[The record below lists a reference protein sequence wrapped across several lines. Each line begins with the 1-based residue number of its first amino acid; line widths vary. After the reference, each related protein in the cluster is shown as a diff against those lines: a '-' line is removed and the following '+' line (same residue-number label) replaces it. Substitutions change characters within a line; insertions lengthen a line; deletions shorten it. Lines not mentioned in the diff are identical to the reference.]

1 MTPEAMVQGASQ
13 LDSVV
18 HFIQLAIA
26 PVFLLTAIGSML
38 GTMTNR
44 VARIVDRARE
54 LEKRLAAGA
63 EAQAP
68 DHRELLLLAQRARLI
83 NMAITCT
90 VLAALL
96 VCVSIGGL
104 FLDAYWQRSL
114 TTLVAWI
121 FGAALAAL
129 IVGLGFFLREIYVA
143 TATLRIGFRPPSPPA
158 S

>member
-1 MTPEAMVQGASQ
+1 MTPDTLVSGTNQ

-26 PVFLLTAIGSML
+26 PVFLLTAIGSIL

-44 VARIVDRARE
+44 VARIVDRART
-54 LEKRLAAGA
+54 LESQLSDR
-63 EAQAP
+63 P
-68 DHRELLLLAQRARLI
+68 DQRSPQHRELRLLARRTRLI
-83 NMAITCT
+83 NMAITFT

-96 VCVSIGGL
+96 VCMSIGAL

-121 FGAALAAL
+121 FGAALVALIAAL
-129 IVGLGFFLREIYVA
+129 VLFLREIYIA
-143 TATLRIGFRPPSPPA
+143 TATLRIGFR
-158 S
+158 

>member
-1 MTPEAMVQGASQ
+1 MTPETVAQGAGQ

-26 PVFLLTAIGSML
+26 PVFLLTAIGAML

-54 LEKRLAAGA
+54 LEKQLAGTHEERAA
-63 EAQAP
+63 E
-68 DHRELLLLAQRARLI
+68 HRELRVLARRARLI
-83 NMAITCT
+83 NMAITFT
-90 VLAALL
+90 VLSALL
-96 VCVSIGGL
+96 VCISIGGL

-121 FGAALAAL
+121 FGMSLVAL
-129 IVGLGFFLREIYVA
+129 IIGLGLFLREIYVA
-143 TATLRIGFRPPSPPA
+143 TATLRIGFR
-158 S
+158 

>member
-1 MTPEAMVQGASQ
+1 MTPDTLASGTNQ

-26 PVFLLTAIGSML
+26 PVFLLTAIGSIL

-44 VARIVDRARE
+44 VARIVDRART
-54 LEKRLAAGA
+54 LESQLSDR
-63 EAQAP
+63 P
-68 DHRELLLLAQRARLI
+68 DQRSPQHRELRLLARRTRLI
-83 NMAITCT
+83 NMAITFT

-96 VCVSIGGL
+96 VCMSIGAL

-121 FGAALAAL
+121 FGAALVALIAAL
-129 IVGLGFFLREIYVA
+129 VLFLREIYIA
-143 TATLRIGFRPPSPPA
+143 TATLRIGFR
-158 S
+158 

>member
-1 MTPEAMVQGASQ
+1 MTPDAFAQGSGQ

-54 LEKRLAAGA
+54 IERRLAGA
-63 EAQAP
+63 ADSSSPE
-68 DHRELLLLAQRARLI
+68 HRELRTLARRARLI
-83 NMAITCT
+83 NMAITFT
-90 VLAALL
+90 VLSALL

-104 FLDAYWQRSL
+104 FLDAYWERSL

-121 FGAALAAL
+121 FGVSLVAL
-129 IVGLGFFLREIYVA
+129 ITGLGFFLREIYVA
-143 TATLRIGFRPPSPPA
+143 TATLRIGSR
-158 S
+158 

>member
-1 MTPEAMVQGASQ
+1 MTPDALAQGAGQ

-44 VARIVDRARE
+44 IARIVDRARE
-54 LEKRLAAGA
+54 LEKRLAGA
-63 EAQAP
+63 SDSFSPE
-68 DHRELLLLAQRARLI
+68 HRELRLLARRARLI
-83 NMAITCT
+83 NMAITFT
-90 VLAALL
+90 VLSALL

-114 TTLVAWI
+114 TDLVAWI
-121 FGAALAAL
+121 FGMSLLSL
-129 IVGLGFFLREIYVA
+129 IVGLGMFLREIYVA
-143 TATLRIGFRPPSPPA
+143 TATLRIGIR
-158 S
+158 

>member
-1 MTPEAMVQGASQ
+1 MTPDTLAQGAGQ

-44 VARIVDRARE
+44 IARIVDRARQ
-54 LEKRLAAGA
+54 LEQRLAVSSEACAA
-63 EAQAP
+63 E
-68 DHRELLLLAQRARLI
+68 HRELRSLAKRARLI
-83 NMAITCT
+83 NMAITFT

-104 FLDAYWQRSL
+104 FLDAYWKRSL
-114 TTLVAWI
+114 TTLGAWI
-121 FGAALAAL
+121 FGVSLVSL
-129 IVGLGFFLREIYVA
+129 IVGLGLFLREIYVA
-143 TATLRIGFRPPSPPA
+143 TATLRIGLR
-158 S
+158 

>member
-1 MTPEAMVQGASQ
+1 MTPDALAQGAGQ

-44 VARIVDRARE
+44 IARIVDRARE
-54 LEKRLAAGA
+54 LEKRLAGSSDSFSP
-63 EAQAP
+63 E
-68 DHRELLLLAQRARLI
+68 HRELRLLARRARLI
-83 NMAITCT
+83 NMAITFT
-90 VLAALL
+90 VLSALL

-114 TTLVAWI
+114 TDLVAWI
-121 FGAALAAL
+121 FGMSLLSL
-129 IVGLGFFLREIYVA
+129 IVGLGMFLREIYVA
-143 TATLRIGFRPPSPPA
+143 TATLRIGIR
-158 S
+158 

>member
-1 MTPEAMVQGASQ
+1 MSPESIMQGAGQ

-26 PVFLLTAIGSML
+26 PVFLLIAIGSML

-54 LEKRLAAGA
+54 LEKRLAGSA
-63 EAQAP
+63 EPSSSEQ
-68 DHRELLLLAQRARLI
+68 RELRLLARRAQLI
-83 NMAITCT
+83 NMAITFT
-90 VLAALL
+90 VLSALL

-121 FGAALAAL
+121 FGVSLVSL
-129 IVGLGFFLREIYVA
+129 IVGLAFFLREIYVA
-143 TATLRIGFRPPSPPA
+143 TATLRIGSR
-158 S
+158 

>member
-1 MTPEAMVQGASQ
+1 MTPDTLAQGAGQ

-44 VARIVDRARE
+44 IARIVDRARQ
-54 LEKRLAAGA
+54 LEQRLAVSSEECAA
-63 EAQAP
+63 E
-68 DHRELLLLAQRARLI
+68 HRELRSLAKRARLI
-83 NMAITCT
+83 NMAITFT
-90 VLAALL
+90 VLSALL

-114 TTLVAWI
+114 TDLVAWI
-121 FGAALAAL
+121 FGMSLLSL
-129 IVGLGFFLREIYVA
+129 IVGLGMFLRDIYVA
-143 TATLRIGFRPPSPPA
+143 TATLRIGIR
-158 S
+158 

>member
-1 MTPEAMVQGASQ
+1 MTPDAFAQGSGQ

-54 LEKRLAAGA
+54 IERRLAGA
-63 EAQAP
+63 ADFASHE
-68 DHRELLLLAQRARLI
+68 HRELRTLARRARLI
-83 NMAITCT
+83 NMAITFT
-90 VLAALL
+90 VLSALL

-104 FLDAYWQRSL
+104 FLDAYWERSL

-121 FGAALAAL
+121 FGVSLVAL

-143 TATLRIGFRPPSPPA
+143 TATLRIGSR
-158 S
+158 

>member
-1 MTPEAMVQGASQ
+1 MIPEAVAQGAGQ

-44 VARIVDRARE
+44 VARIVDRARD
-54 LEKRLAAGA
+54 LEKRLAGSADSSSP
-63 EAQAP
+63 E
-68 DHRELLLLAQRARLI
+68 HRELRLLARRARLI
-83 NMAITCT
+83 NMAITFT
-90 VLAALL
+90 VLSALL

-121 FGAALAAL
+121 FGVSLVAL
-129 IVGLGFFLREIYVA
+129 IVGLGLFLREIYVA
-143 TATLRIGFRPPSPPA
+143 TATLRIGIR
-158 S
+158 

>member
-1 MTPEAMVQGASQ
+1 MTPETLAQGASQ

-38 GTMTNR
+38 GTMANR
-44 VARIVDRARE
+44 IARIVDRARE
-54 LEKRLAAGA
+54 LEARLAAVDDPSLR
-63 EAQAP
+63 E
-68 DHRELLLLAQRARLI
+68 HRELRVLARRARLI
-83 NMAITCT
+83 NMAITFT
-90 VLAALL
+90 VLSALL

-121 FGAALAAL
+121 FGMSLLSL
-129 IVGLGFFLREIYVA
+129 IVGLGLFLREIYVA
-143 TATLRIGFRPPSPPA
+143 TATLRIGIR
-158 S
+158 

>member
-1 MTPEAMVQGASQ
+1 MTPDTVAQGAGQ

-44 VARIVDRARE
+44 IARIVDRARQ
-54 LEKRLAAGA
+54 LEQRLAGSTEECAA
-63 EAQAP
+63 E
-68 DHRELLLLAQRARLI
+68 HRELRSLARRARLI

-104 FLDAYWQRSL
+104 FLDAYWKRSL

-121 FGAALAAL
+121 FGVSLLSL
-129 IVGLGFFLREIYVA
+129 IAGLGLFLREIYVA
-143 TATLRIGFRPPSPPA
+143 TATLRIGIR
-158 S
+158 

>member
-1 MTPEAMVQGASQ
+1 MTPDSLVQGASQ

-26 PVFLLTAIGSML
+26 PVFLLTAIGSIL

-54 LEKRLAAGA
+54 LEKRLAGSA
-63 EAQAP
+63 ESASP
-68 DHRELLLLAQRARLI
+68 EHRELRLLAQRARLI
-83 NMAITCT
+83 NMAITFT
-90 VLAALL
+90 VLSALM

-121 FGAALAAL
+121 FGMSLLAL
-129 IVGLGFFLREIYVA
+129 IVGLGCFLREMYVA
-143 TATLRIGFRPPSPPA
+143 TATLRIGIR
-158 S
+158 

>member
-1 MTPEAMVQGASQ
+1 MTPDTLAQGAGQ

-54 LEKRLAAGA
+54 LEKRLAGA
-63 EAQAP
+63 ADSSSPE
-68 DHRELLLLAQRARLI
+68 HRELRLLARRARLI
-83 NMAITCT
+83 NMAITFT
-90 VLAALL
+90 VLSALL
-96 VCVSIGGL
+96 VCMSIGGL

-114 TTLVAWI
+114 TTLVAWV
-121 FGAALAAL
+121 FGVSLFAL

-143 TATLRIGFRPPSPPA
+143 TATLRIGLR
-158 S
+158 

>member
-1 MTPEAMVQGASQ
+1 MTPETVVQAAGQ

-38 GTMTNR
+38 STMTNR
-44 VARIVDRARE
+44 IARIVDRARQ
-54 LEKRLAAGA
+54 LEKQLAGSADECVA
-63 EAQAP
+63 E
-68 DHRELLLLAQRARLI
+68 HRELRLLAQRARLI
-83 NMAITCT
+83 NMAITFT

-114 TTLVAWI
+114 TKLVAWI
-121 FGAALAAL
+121 FGLSLIAL
-129 IVGLGFFLREIYVA
+129 IAGLGLFLREIYVA
-143 TATLRIGFRPPSPPA
+143 TATLRIGIK
-158 S
+158 

>member
-1 MTPEAMVQGASQ
+1 MTPDSFAQGAGQ

-38 GTMTNR
+38 ATMTNR
-44 VARIVDRARE
+44 VARIVDRARD
-54 LEKRLAAGA
+54 LEQRLAGDADSSS
-63 EAQAP
+63 P
-68 DHRELLLLAQRARLI
+68 RHRELRLLARRARLI
-83 NMAITCT
+83 NMAITFT
-90 VLAALL
+90 VLSALL

-121 FGAALAAL
+121 FGVSLIAL
-129 IVGLGFFLREIYVA
+129 IAGLGLFLREIYVA
-143 TATLRIGFRPPSPPA
+143 TATLRIGLR
-158 S
+158 

>member
-1 MTPEAMVQGASQ
+1 MMPETLAQGASQ

-44 VARIVDRARE
+44 VARIVDRARD
-54 LEKRLAAGA
+54 LERQLAAA
-63 EAQAP
+63 EPSAQ
-68 DHRELLLLAQRARLI
+68 DHHELRLLARRARLI
-83 NMAITCT
+83 NTAITFT
-90 VLAALL
+90 VLSALL

-121 FGAALAAL
+121 FGVSLIAL
-129 IVGLGFFLREIYVA
+129 IAGLGLFLREIYVA
-143 TATLRIGFRPPSPPA
+143 TATLRIGIR
-158 S
+158 

>member
-1 MTPEAMVQGASQ
+1 MTPETLVQGAGQ

-44 VARIVDRARE
+44 IARIVDRARE
-54 LEKRLAAGA
+54 LEKRLAGSTEECVA
-63 EAQAP
+63 E
-68 DHRELLLLAQRARLI
+68 HRELRMLARRARLI
-83 NMAITCT
+83 NMAITFT

-121 FGAALAAL
+121 FGVSLIAL

-143 TATLRIGFRPPSPPA
+143 TATLRIGIK
-158 S
+158 

>member
-1 MTPEAMVQGASQ
+1 MTPDTLAQGAGQ

-44 VARIVDRARE
+44 IARIVDRARQ
-54 LEKRLAAGA
+54 LEQRLAVSSEACAA
-63 EAQAP
+63 E
-68 DHRELLLLAQRARLI
+68 HRELRSLAKRARLI
-83 NMAITCT
+83 NMAITFT

-104 FLDAYWQRSL
+104 FLDAYWKRSL

-121 FGAALAAL
+121 FGVSLVSL
-129 IVGLGFFLREIYVA
+129 IVGLGLFLREIYVA
-143 TATLRIGFRPPSPPA
+143 TATLRIGLR
-158 S
+158 